1 MDFTIG
7 IIVIKTW
14 IPQSR
19 KDVMD
24 MALFYCARRET
35 SRPKLKL
42 YLSRKFVSRK
52 ESEED
57 QQKVIEWIEQVLD
70 ECERLKII
78 DHERF
83 ADILSREYSRRGKG
97 KRYVQQ
103 KLKEKGLTEEVPKLE
118 FDEEAELERA
128 CALVEKT
135 LRRSNFQK
143 IQDSFELRQ
152 KLMQRLISHGFEL
165 SIAKKA
171 ISLKV

>member
-1 MDFTIG
+1 M
-7 IIVIKTW
+7 IKTW

-42 YLSRKFVSRK
+42 YLTRKFIDRS
-52 ESEED
+52 ESEEN
-57 QQKVIEWIEQVLD
+57 QQRVLEWIEQVLD

-83 ADILSREYSRRGKG
+83 AGILSREYSRRGKG

-103 KLKEKGLTEEVPKLE
+103 KLKEKGLSEEVKNIE
-118 FDEEAELERA
+118 FAEEDELEKA

-143 IQDSFELRQ
+143 IEDRFELRQ

-165 SIAKKA
+165 SVAKKA